1 MKKYEKIYA
10 LLKTEILSG
19 AYPYGARLPSKRTLA
34 EENGV
39 SLSTA
44 ETALDILR
52 SEGYIDSAERSGFF
66 CAYRESDFLFS
77 AAGSVSVAAGSGSVA
92 AAEAQDAESG
102 KYAFGAPLP
111 PSSDAAAEATAARE
125 ETFPFTVYARA
136 MRRVLTE
143 YGEKLLEK
151 PPKNGVPQL
160 KSALKNYL
168 LRSRALNVN
177 ENQIVIGAGAEYLYG
192 VIAELLGTG
201 KIYGTESPA
210 YGQIARVYAAKGA
223 QVRLLRIGA
232 DGILSGELAATDADV
247 LHVTPYRSYPTLATA
262 TATKKA
268 EYLRF
273 AREKNG
279 YVVEDDY
286 LSEFSPYTKPAET
299 LFGADEAGRV
309 IYVNTFSKT
318 LSPALRAGY
327 MLLPPAL
334 AVRYEEELGFYSCPV
349 PATEQYVLAAL
360 LSDGSFER
368 HINRLRRRMR
378 NAIDKNKTEGTI

>member
-66 CAYRESDFLFS
+66 CAYRENDFLFS
-77 AAGSVSVAAGSGSVA
+77 AAGSGSVV

-111 PSSDAAAEATAARE
+111 PSSDAAAEAPAARE

-136 MRRVLTE
+136 MRRVLAE

-201 KIYGTESPA
+201 RIYGTESPA

-286 LSEFSPYTKPAET
+286 LSEFSPYAKPAET

-378 NAIDKNKTEGTI
+378 NAIDKNKTE

>member
-201 KIYGTESPA
+201 RIYGTESPA

-286 LSEFSPYTKPAET
+286 LSEFSPYAKPAET

>member
-66 CAYRESDFLFS
+66 CAYRENDFLFS
-77 AAGSVSVAAGSGSVA
+77 AAGSGSVV

-111 PSSDAAAEATAARE
+111 PSSDAAAEAPAARE

-136 MRRVLTE
+136 MRRVLAE

-201 KIYGTESPA
+201 RIYGTESPA

-286 LSEFSPYTKPAET
+286 LSEFSPYAKPAET

>member
-1 MKKYEKIYA
+1 MKKYEKLYN
-10 LLKTEILSG
+10 LLKSEILSG
-19 AYPYGARLPSKRTLA
+19 GYAYGARLPSKRMLA
-34 EENGV
+34 AENGI

-66 CAYRESDFLFS
+66 CAYRASDLFFS
-77 AAGSVSVAAGSGSVA
+77 APDFSEALDVSETPDFSEALVFPDAENKEKNAFDLPIPPSFEKFSETVAAP
-92 AAEAQDAESG
+92 Q
-102 KYAFGAPLP
+102 
-111 PSSDAAAEATAARE
+111 
-125 ETFPFTVYARA
+125 ETFPFTSYARA
-136 MRRVLTE
+136 VRRVLAD

-151 PPKNGVPQL
+151 PPKNGVPEL
-160 KSALKNYL
+160 KTALKNYL
-168 LRSRALNVN
+168 LRSRALKVC

-192 VIAELLGTG
+192 VIAELLGTD

-210 YGQIARVYAAKGA
+210 YSQIARVYAAKGA
-223 QVRLLRIGA
+223 KVRLLKIGEN
-232 DGILSGELAATDADV
+232 GILSDELAATDANV

-273 AREKNG
+273 ARERNG

-286 LSEFSPYTKPAET
+286 LSEFSPYMKPTET
-299 LFGADEAGRV
+299 LFGTEAEGNGEGRV

-318 LSPALRAGY
+318 LSPALRIGY

-334 AVRYEEELGFYSCPV
+334 AQAYEKKLGFSSCPV
-349 PATEQYVLAAL
+349 PAPEQYVLAEL
-360 LSDGSFER
+360 LSNGSFER
-368 HINRLRRRMR
+368 HLNRLRRKL
-378 NAIDKNKTEGTI
+378 KNS

>member
-34 EENGV
+34 EENSV

-77 AAGSVSVAAGSGSVA
+77 AAGSVSVAA
-92 AAEAQDAESG
+92 EAQDAESG

-111 PSSDAAAEATAARE
+111 PSSDAAEAPAARE

-136 MRRVLTE
+136 MRRVLAE

-201 KIYGTESPA
+201 RIYGTESPA

-247 LHVTPYRSYPTLATA
+247 LHVTPYLSYPTLATA

-286 LSEFSPYTKPAET
+286 LSEFSPYAKPAET

>member
-1 MKKYEKIYA
+1 MKKYEAVYN
-10 LLKTEILSG
+10 LLKSEILSG
-19 AYPYGARLPSKRTLA
+19 GFAYGARLPSKRTIA
-34 EENGV
+34 AENGV

-66 CAYRESDFLFS
+66 CAYRAGDFVFPAAVFEDS
-77 AAGSVSVAAGSGSVA
+77 AEKNAFAPPIPPTFEKS
-92 AAEAQDAESG
+92 AE
-102 KYAFGAPLP
+102 
-111 PSSDAAAEATAARE
+111 DAAAPRE
-125 ETFPFTVYARA
+125 NFPFTSYARA
-136 MRRVLTE
+136 VRRVLSE
-143 YGEKLLEK
+143 YAEKLLEK
-151 PPKNGVPQL
+151 PPKNGVPEL
-160 KSALKNYL
+160 KTALKNYL
-168 LRSRALNVN
+168 LRSRALKVN

-192 VIAELLGTG
+192 VIAELLGTD

-210 YGQIARVYAAKGA
+210 YSQIARVYAAKGA
-223 QVRLLRIGA
+223 KVRLLQIGEN
-232 DGILSGELAATDADV
+232 GILSSELARTDANV

-286 LSEFSPYTKPAET
+286 LSEFSPYMKPAET
-299 LFGADEAGRV
+299 LFGAATEANGGERV

-318 LSPALRAGY
+318 LSPALRVGY

-334 AVRYEEELGFYSCPV
+334 AQAYGEKLGFYSCPV
-349 PATEQYVLAAL
+349 PATEQYVLAEL
-360 LSDGSFER
+360 LSNGSFER
-368 HINRLRRRMR
+368 HLNRLRRKL
-378 NAIDKNKTEGTI
+378 KNSAP